1 MEDHAERMASTLNSY
16 LGHLRHFAAYNVRR
30 RLLDSVDPA
39 WWEVLSLPAT
49 LRKVAVR
56 RGHTRRDYVLQELS
70 QWERQWAKQ

>member
-1 MEDHAERMASTLNSY
+1 MEEHAERMASTLNSY

-39 WWEVLSLPAT
+39 WWKVLSLPAT
-49 LRKVAVR
+49 LCKVAVR
-56 RGHTRRDYVLQELS
+56 RGHRRRDHVLQELS

>member
-1 MEDHAERMASTLNSY
+1 MENHAERMASTLNSY

-56 RGHTRRDYVLQELS
+56 RGHRRRDHVLQELS

>member
-30 RLLDSVDPA
+30 RLLACVEKP
-39 WWEVLSLPAT
+39 WWEVLFLPAT

-56 RGHTRRDYVLQELS
+56 RGHRRRDHVLQELS